1 MGAKSCTISE
11 SCQRSRCFRDLQ
23 MREWIELPLVLDNED
38 VPLSCNDLD
47 ISPFEQAMNP
57 DLWQR
62 VIGCE
67 EMVGKA
73 QLAIR

>member
-1 MGAKSCTISE
+1 MS
-11 SCQRSRCFRDLQ
+11 
-23 MREWIELPLVLDNED
+23 LVLDNED
-38 VPLSCNDLD
+38 VPLSCDDLD
-47 ISPFEQAMNP
+47 ISPFEQAMYP

-73 QLAIR
+73 QLAIC